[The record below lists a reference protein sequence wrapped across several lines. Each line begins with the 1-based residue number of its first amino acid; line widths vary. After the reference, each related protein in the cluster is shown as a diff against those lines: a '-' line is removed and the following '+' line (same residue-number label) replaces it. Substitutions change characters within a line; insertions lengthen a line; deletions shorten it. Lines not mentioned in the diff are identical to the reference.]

1 MTTLGGQQ
9 HRNYFEALARS
20 SSDLDSPSGD
30 SEPAKSAGSV
40 MRSTRSGTETPAAQ
54 SCSCSP
60 LLLRYIV

>member
-9 HRNYFEALARS
+9 HRNYFEALAQS
-20 SSDLDSPSGD
+20 GSDLDPPSGD

-40 MRSTRSGTETPAAQ
+40 MRSARSGTETPPAQ

-60 LLLRYIV
+60 LLLQHVL